1 MSNPLDAL
9 FGKPDYSHLARHITV
24 TVSLTALEMSAV
36 LYAYDRGLDQLDEMH
51 KQALNVVI
59 SKLKDEVHP

>member
-9 FGKPDYSHLARHITV
+9 FGKPDYSHLARDITV

>member
-1 MSNPLDAL
+1 MSSPLDAL
-9 FGKPDYSHLARHITV
+9 FGKPDYSHLARDITV

>member
-1 MSNPLDAL
+1 MSNPLETL
-9 FGKPDYSHLARHITV
+9 FGKPDYSHLARDITV

-36 LYAYDRGLDQLDEMH
+36 LYAYDRGLDQLDETH